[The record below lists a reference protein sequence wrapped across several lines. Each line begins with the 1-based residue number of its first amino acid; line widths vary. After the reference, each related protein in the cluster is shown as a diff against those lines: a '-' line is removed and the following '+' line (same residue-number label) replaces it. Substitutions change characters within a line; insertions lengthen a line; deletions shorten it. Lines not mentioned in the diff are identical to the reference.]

1 VATGTLFER
10 PRQARQPN
18 LQLEC
23 AMHSTDQYDRC
34 PEFAVV
40 SVNTPRRGAGRW
52 RLGVSCA
59 VLLLA
64 GSAGA
69 AYLALPDPVK
79 PDPESRRLLPALDS
93 VFLED
98 LTWMEVRDAQR
109 AGKTTIVV
117 ATGGVE
123 QNGPYLA
130 TGKHNI
136 ILRGTTEAIARR
148 LGNALVAPIVPFVP
162 EGDFSPPSLHMQY
175 PGSVGVSEAT
185 FRALLSDMCE
195 SFKVTGFRHIVLVGD
210 SGGNQ
215 EGMRE
220 VAEKLDQQW
229 RGSGPR
235 VVYIP
240 EYWDYPGIER
250 WLAEQG
256 IRQVPEGLHDDFAI
270 TSQMLALDPRSVRA
284 EERKQAGLFR
294 INGVDLAPQDQTAT
308 WGRRIIDRRAEQTV
322 AAIRK
327 ALAD

>member
-1 VATGTLFER
+1 MSEIPGDPT
-10 PRQARQPN
+10 PP
-18 LQLEC
+18 LQLERAVRSNVENHRC
-23 AMHSTDQYDRC
+23 LGGVASEGISPKAARRHWPVAWMSVVAM
-34 PEFAVV
+34 
-40 SVNTPRRGAGRW
+40 
-52 RLGVSCA
+52 
-59 VLLLA
+59 LA
-64 GSAGA
+64 GSVGA
-69 AYLALPDPVK
+69 AYFALPDPVK

-130 TGKHNI
+130 TGKHNV
-136 ILRGTTEAIARR
+136 ILRGTTEAIARK

-162 EGDFSPPSLHMQY
+162 EGDFAPPSLHMQY
-175 PGSVGVSEAT
+175 PGSIGVSEAT
-185 FRALLSDMCE
+185 FRALLSDLCE
-195 SFKVTGFRHIVLVGD
+195 SFKVTGFRHIVLIGD

-220 VAEKLDQQW
+220 VAEKLDAQW
-229 RGSGPR
+229 RGTGPR
-235 VVYIP
+235 VIYIP

-270 TSQMLALDPRSVRA
+270 TAQMLALDPRSVRA

-308 WGRRIIDRRAEQTV
+308 WGRRIIDRRAAQTV
-322 AAIRK
+322 AAIHK